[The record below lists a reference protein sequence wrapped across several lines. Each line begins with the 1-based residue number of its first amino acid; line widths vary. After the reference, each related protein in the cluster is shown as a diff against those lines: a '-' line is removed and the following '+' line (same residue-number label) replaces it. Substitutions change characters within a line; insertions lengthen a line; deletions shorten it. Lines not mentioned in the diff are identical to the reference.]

1 MFRKTGILPIA
12 AAVVISAAFAVSSA
26 MAQPQDPKS
35 LGFKKQF
42 VIEIRNP
49 GALTLENHP
58 IVLNVDEIRAFDPGF
73 NSYNFAIFDET
84 GGDYR
89 LVVSQADD
97 LNRDRIHE
105 EIVFLRTLPP
115 SSTTKLTCY
124 YSPKGSLQLMM
135 SAPKASARLVGAQG
149 TGGLGWES
157 NLAAFKV
164 VNGRIEVYG
173 KLYAGLVLA
182 KLPADDAI
190 LQEWGLNILGSGGT
204 PGLGGLSLWAG
215 KTRIPLS
222 GGAASKSGYQVQRT
236 VLASGP
242 LRALVKAEYSG
253 IRPGQGDY
261 GAVVLYS
268 AWADNIFSRQDV
280 LITGKAGA
288 PTMFSV
294 DVQKLPDE
302 AATFDKDK
310 GFLAS
315 WGRGSALAGEIG
327 LAALFVPTDFAGL
340 DEGST
345 DRSIKLR
352 LKPGAKQTFWTA
364 GGWVRGIVTASA
376 PAEKNWALMMGEL
389 GLKLRVPI
397 EIRYKAK

>member
-124 YSPKGSLQLMM
+124 YSPDLVCGGRIHLLGVRAELRDAIVAAEPGGSGPPRWFRSPATAHDPDAWSRL
-135 SAPKASARLVGAQG
+135 AATRPFARSVGACYFPSPVAGGAITWSAWRRSPALNTAIPAPGVDWQLLDPG
-149 TGGLGWES
+149 RGGAPNRDGNGVLTSKAAPAEAIGQPLLGRIAGDSLWVTSIGAHRDGQRLPAVELEALVQTGREQIRTSVLIDDPRAGAVLVVFARPDRTDDPRPGDALVDELEEQIAVE
-157 NLAAFKV
+157 LAPHLV
-164 VNGRIEVYG
+164 PPRIEVFTVSPRFGEDGVDRDWCRGQYVSG
-173 KLYAGLVLA
+173 RLA
-182 KLPADDAI
+182 AK
-190 LQEWGLNILGSGGT
+190 
-204 PGLGGLSLWAG
+204 
-215 KTRIPLS
+215 
-222 GGAASKSGYQVQRT
+222 QREPVFT
-236 VLASGP
+236 ALAR
-242 LRALVKAEYSG
+242 LRA
-253 IRPGQGDY
+253 
-261 GAVVLYS
+261 
-268 AWADNIFSRQDV
+268 
-280 LITGKAGA
+280 
-288 PTMFSV
+288 
-294 DVQKLPDE
+294 
-302 AATFDKDK
+302 
-310 GFLAS
+310 
-315 WGRGSALAGEIG
+315 ALA
-327 LAALFVPTDFAGL
+327 D
-340 DEGST
+340 
-345 DRSIKLR
+345 
-352 LKPGAKQTFWTA
+352 
-364 GGWVRGIVTASA
+364 
-376 PAEKNWALMMGEL
+376 
-389 GLKLRVPI
+389 
-397 EIRYKAK
+397 